1 MQAYVPSAGTIAF
14 LVFVVSGLYVHFR
27 GKVRHRP
34 LRQLS
39 DHSTFMAPVNCLIY
53 LFSKLPARPFHPVA
67 TFPELSLLAENWE
80 KIRDEA
86 LALDERKQIVATVGH
101 EDAGFNSFFRTGW
114 RRFYLKWYGNDLVS
128 ARKLCPYTFSLL
140 DQIPSVKAAMFA
152 SLPPGAKLVAH
163 RDPYAGSMRYH
174 LGLAVPEDPRCAIYV
189 DGEKYF
195 WRNGEGVI
203 FDETYIHYAE
213 NATDQRRI
221 VLFCDVRR
229 PLWFAPVRW
238 VEALFARVVMG
249 AAVSRNTEED
259 RIGFINKLFSRLYK
273 VREVGKAIKRRS
285 RFVYYTLKYLIL
297 GSLLYWIFFS

>member
-1 MQAYVPSAGTIAF
+1 MPLYTPSAGVVAF
-14 LVFVVSGLYVHFR
+14 FLFVFSGIYVHFR
-27 GKVRHRP
+27 GKVRHKP

-39 DHSTFMAPVNCLIY
+39 DHSTFMAPVNCFIY
-53 LFSKLPARPFHPVA
+53 LFSKLPARPYHSVDV
-67 TFPELSLLAENWE
+67 FPELKLLADNWQ
-80 KIRDEA
+80 KIREEA
-86 LALDERKQIVATVGH
+86 LSLDDRRQIVATQRH

-114 RRFYLKWYGNDLVS
+114 RRFHLKWYGSDLVS
-128 ARKLCPYTFSLL
+128 ARRLCPYTVGLL
-140 DQIPSVKAAMFA
+140 KQIPSIKAAMFA

-189 DGEKYF
+189 DGQQYV

-203 FDETYIHYAE
+203 FDETFIHYAE
-213 NATDQRRI
+213 NTTDQRRI

-249 AAVSRNTEED
+249 AAVSRNTDED
-259 RIGFINKLFSRLYK
+259 RIGFINKLFAKLYK
-273 VREVGKAIKRRS
+273 IREVGKAIKRKS
-285 RFVYYTLKYLIL
+285 RPSYYALKYLIL
-297 GSLLYWIFFS
+297 GALIYWIFF

>member
-1 MQAYVPSAGTIAF
+1 MPVYTPPAGLIAF
-14 LVFVVSGLYVHFR
+14 GVFVLSGLYVHFR
-27 GKVRHRP
+27 GKVRHKP

-39 DHSTFMAPVNCLIY
+39 DHSSFMAPVNCFIY
-53 LFSKLPARPFHPVA
+53 LFSKLPSRPYHSVDV
-67 TFPELSLLAENWE
+67 FPELKLLSDNWK

-86 LALDERKQIVATVGH
+86 LALDERQQIVATEGH

-114 RRFYLKWYGNDLVS
+114 RRFHLKWYGNDLVS
-128 ARKLCPYTFSLL
+128 AQQLCPYTVGLL
-140 DQIPSVKAAMFA
+140 KQIPSVKAAMFA

-174 LGLAVPEDPRCAIYV
+174 LGLDVPEDPRCAIYV
-189 DGEKYF
+189 DGEPYV

-203 FDETYIHYAE
+203 FDETFIHHAE

-229 PLWFAPVRW
+229 PLMFVPVRW
-238 VEALFARVVMG
+238 VEAIFARVVMG
-249 AAVSRNTEED
+249 AAVSKNTDDD

-273 VREVGKAIKRRS
+273 VREVGKGIKRRS
-285 RFVYYTLKYLIL
+285 RPVYYALKYLIL
-297 GSLLYWIFFS
+297 GALIYWIFF